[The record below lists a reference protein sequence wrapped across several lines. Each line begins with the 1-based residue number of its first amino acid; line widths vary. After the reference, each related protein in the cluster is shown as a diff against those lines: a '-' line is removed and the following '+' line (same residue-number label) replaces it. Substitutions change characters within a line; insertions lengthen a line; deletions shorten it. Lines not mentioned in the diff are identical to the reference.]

1 MNRRPILS
9 TYTPSNTD
17 PELLK
22 RIFVQREK
30 LLERI
35 VDRLSRSMTTGDKH
49 HILLI
54 GPRGC
59 GKTNLVSLAVWEL
72 QKKSQL
78 ADCMRIAWLGEDDS
92 FTGLIHLA
100 FGIASQLS
108 KEYPKEF
115 PADFKT
121 AVRGLSND
129 DAALAVLRSIVG
141 RLGARNLLLV
151 TENMDQTFHSL
162 GDSGQKKWRA
172 FLQETRKIATL
183 ATAQQL
189 FSGVSDR
196 NEAFFG
202 FFDIQHL
209 KPLSVDEAVELITR
223 ISLEHSNRELIRYLK
238 SAEGQFRIRAL
249 HYLAGGNH
257 RMYVL
262 LSEFLTKESLD
273 DLVAAFDSL
282 ANDMTP
288 FFQERIRSLPDQQ
301 RQLVQCLCDA
311 QGALTVKEVASETFI
326 DERVCSKQ
334 LGNLKDKGYV
344 RSEKRGKESYYDM
357 AEPLMRLCLEVKN
370 QHGRPLRL
378 LARFLRAWFPVT
390 ELKSKLIGN
399 SNGRVSDYCKLAI
412 ESGDGF
418 KGTLAMTLCS
428 EIDSKISDGDFE
440 TAEKLI
446 KELEFADPSS
456 AKSAS
461 IDQATARLRRGV
473 KYHQQGDFEL
483 ALSDYSAVVEMSGAS
498 VELRAKALFNRGVA
512 YGKQGDFERE
522 LSDYSAVVEMPDA
535 PVEMRA
541 NTLFRRGLTNERQGD
556 IERALSDLSAVV
568 EMANVPMELRARA
581 LCFRGFTYGRQ
592 RDFERELADYS
603 AVVEMPDAPV
613 DQRALALSIR
623 GISYEQQ
630 GEIDRALMDYSAVIA
645 MPDAPVND
653 RASAR
658 FARAVANRRTK
669 HFKESVADFEA
680 FVAIP
685 SISPKQRTEGLF
697 AIVELMINH
706 CSLEDVKTALSRA
719 FVEGSPETNEYGG
732 APRDLLSMVLG
743 RSPAQWANYISV
755 IASMYIEHGCADKLG
770 QGITKSIQHLDEGGF
785 SKSQI
790 ESWNAAWQQAGQ
802 GCDALE
808 IPLRCLDAAVEVM
821 NSDPR
826 SDRALFRLP
835 LELRGL
841 VRPLLNRSLGET

>member
-100 FGIASQLS
+100 FGIANQLA

-121 AVRGLSND
+121 AVRGLPND
-129 DAALAVLRSIVG
+129 DAALAVLRSTVG

-202 FFDIQHL
+202 FFDIRHL
-209 KPLSVDEAVELITR
+209 EPLSVDEAVELNTR

-288 FFQERIRSLPDQQ
+288 FFQERIRALPDQQ

-311 QGALTVKEVASETFI
+311 QGALTVKEIASETFI

-344 RSEKRGKESYYDM
+344 RSERRGKESYYDM

-390 ELKSKLIGN
+390 ELESKLNGN
-399 SNGRVSDYCKLAI
+399 NNARVSEYCKLAI

-418 KGTLAMTLCS
+418 KGTLAL
-428 EIDSKISDGDFE
+428 ID
-440 TAEKLI
+440 
-446 KELEFADPSS
+446 
-456 AKSAS
+456 
-461 IDQATARLRRGV
+461 
-473 KYHQQGDFEL
+473 
-483 ALSDYSAVVEMSGAS
+483 
-498 VELRAKALFNRGVA
+498 
-512 YGKQGDFERE
+512 
-522 LSDYSAVVEMPDA
+522 
-535 PVEMRA
+535 
-541 NTLFRRGLTNERQGD
+541 
-556 IERALSDLSAVV
+556 
-568 EMANVPMELRARA
+568 
-581 LCFRGFTYGRQ
+581 
-592 RDFERELADYS
+592 
-603 AVVEMPDAPV
+603 
-613 DQRALALSIR
+613 
-623 GISYEQQ
+623 
-630 GEIDRALMDYSAVIA
+630 
-645 MPDAPVND
+645 
-653 RASAR
+653 
-658 FARAVANRRTK
+658 
-669 HFKESVADFEA
+669 
-680 FVAIP
+680 
-685 SISPKQRTEGLF
+685 
-697 AIVELMINH
+697 H
-706 CSLEDVKTALSRA
+706 CSLEEVKAALARA
-719 FVEGSPETNEYGG
+719 FDEGSRETSEYGG
-732 APRDLLSMVLG
+732 APHDLLGMVLG
-743 RSPAQWANYISV
+743 RSPSQWPNYISM
-755 IASMYIEHGCADKLG
+755 IASMYIEYGCADKLG
-770 QGITKSIQHLDEGGF
+770 QGITKSIQHLDQGGF

-790 ESWNAAWQQAGQ
+790 ESWNAAWQQAVQ
-802 GCDALE
+802 GSDALE
-808 IPLRCLDAAVEVM
+808 IPLRCLDVAVEVM

-841 VRPLLNRSLGET
+841 IRPLLNRSLGDLPVRKRHREHEWLEMPQLTRQSLG